1 MSVVAKLHVHATR
14 GARHLFDL
22 DDPHEWE
29 IEELLKSK
37 DVVVLTTDGD
47 TIVEV
52 IGLSPGHNL
61 LVQGADSGPYL
72 I

>member
-1 MSVVAKLHVHATR
+1 MSIVAKLHVYATR

-22 DDPHEWE
+22 DDPMEWE
-29 IEELLKSK
+29 VEELLKSK

-47 TIVEV
+47 TIVTV
-52 IGLSPGHNL
+52 LGLSPGHNL
-61 LVQGADSGPYL
+61 VVEGADSVPYL